1 MLSIDQTNEV
11 YTNDDHGRVC
21 QNCTF
26 HDPLGGGLKT
36 CIILMT
42 IINLQCIVLKVY
54 NAAFLTN
61 C

>member
-11 YTNDDHGRVC
+11 YTNDDNGRVY

-26 HDPLGGGLKT
+26 HDSLGGGLKT

-42 IINLQCIVLKVY
+42 IINLKYIVSKVY
-54 NAAFLTN
+54 NAA